1 MSARLSIA
9 GGFEMI
15 ETKERLDANRMSEF
29 RQRLRDACGQRLRRM
44 LLTDREMRELANPEP
59 GTLVEDS
66 ARGVMA
72 KLFVSLGGRER
83 HELDEIRAAT
93 ARLETGSFG
102 VCEACGAAIPL
113 ACLRAMPWTRHCVPC
128 QAQEKRRP

>member
-1 MSARLSIA
+1 
-9 GGFEMI
+9 MI

-44 LLTDREMRELANPEP
+44 LLTDREMRELANSEP

-72 KLFVSLGGRER
+72 NLFASLGGRER